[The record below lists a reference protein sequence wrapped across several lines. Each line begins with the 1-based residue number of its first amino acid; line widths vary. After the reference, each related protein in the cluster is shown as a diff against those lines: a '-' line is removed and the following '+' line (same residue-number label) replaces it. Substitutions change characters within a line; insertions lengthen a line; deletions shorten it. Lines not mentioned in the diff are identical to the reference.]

1 MVRLTL
7 IARREDGLPLAEGL
21 DNDKDHDLEPFKHQ
35 AKVRLLVLSAGLLN
49 SIQCSLTETCTVTA
63 QQAGCPHH
71 ALQQLFKKMA
81 ATGAPASRASL
92 ESGPFTFHYLID
104 GQVTEQLLN
113 GTGSLH
119 CMVRILLQQ
128 AA

>member
-35 AKVRLLVLSAGLLN
+35 AKVRVVLSAGAA
-49 SIQCSLTETCTVTA
+49 SGIQCSFAKTCTVTA
-63 QQAGCPHH
+63 QQAGRPLH

-81 ATGAPASRASL
+81 AAGAPASRASL

-104 GQVTEQLLN
+104 GQVTGQLLN
-113 GTGSLH
+113 GTG
-119 CMVRILLQQ
+119 
-128 AA
+128 